1 MMRNKHI
8 TLYTMVLFLLLFL
21 VSCDR
26 TFLPSLVQAD
36 QMLFVDYKRG
46 EKLLDSIYDM
56 QSSMSELNKR
66 YYQLLRLKADDKAY
80 RPIKDKK
87 EYIDSLVAYFQHK
100 GYDDVLAEAYF
111 YAGRVYYDRGETPE
125 SLHFYQKAS
134 EKVADDNYALQGD
147 IYCQMANIY
156 RFMNLKTE
164 ALNALRL
171 ALKAD
176 SLNNNMRN
184 VLYDLRDIGEAYRN
198 NNINQAEKYFK
209 KGLYWANKTGDSFMQ
224 NTFHHEL
231 ASIYKR
237 KNKWKTALFH
247 VDKYISHVKDYPD
260 YSGMLVTALEVY
272 THFNDSLAIEKYRKE
287 LLANGNVLAKKYAL
301 EGLLF
306 SKLDKESD
314 VKNLNLFR
322 SYVNCA
328 DSIIKDNRAD
338 EVKKVERMYKYEL
351 KEKENQYLRQKNIAS
366 YLLLAL
372 LGLIGVFM
380 IVYFKMKV
388 KNMRQIQKNLEL
400 KIDKYKNL
408 QEKAMNKSDEE
419 CDLELRTIRNSE
431 VYKIFMK
438 EIEYNTF
445 KIKDEQWTELNQ
457 LLNSVY
463 VDFDKNLYSFL
474 DVSLQEHRICMLI
487 KIGINPVNIA
497 KIMCLTKE
505 AISAS
510 RRRMYS
516 KAFKK
521 KGTPSDWDKIIK
533 SL

>member
-1 MMRNKHI
+1 MMRKKHLN
-8 TLYTMVLFLLLFL
+8 LYVMALFLLLFF

-26 TFLPSLVQAD
+26 TILPSLVQAD
-36 QMLFVDYKRG
+36 KMLFVDYKRG
-46 EKLLDSIYDM
+46 EAMLDSISDM
-56 QSSMSELNKR
+56 QSKMSELNNR
-66 YYQLLRLKADDKAY
+66 YYQLLCLKADDKAY

-87 EYIDSLVAYFQHK
+87 EHIDSLVAYFQHK
-100 GYDDVLAEAYF
+100 GCDDILAEAYF

-147 IYCQMANIY
+147 IYCQIANIY
-156 RFMNLKTE
+156 RFVNLNSE
-164 ALNALRL
+164 ALDALRL
-171 ALKAD
+171 ALRAD

-198 NNINQAEKYFK
+198 NDINKSEKYFL

-231 ASIYKR
+231 ASIYQRKR
-237 KNKWKTALFH
+237 KWKTALFH
-247 VDKYISHVKDYPD
+247 VDKYIYHVKDYPD

-306 SKLDKESD
+306 SKLDKETD
-314 VKNLNLFR
+314 VKNTHLFR
-322 SYVNCA
+322 SYVNYT
-328 DSIIKDNRAD
+328 DSIIKDNRTD
-338 EVKKVERMYKYEL
+338 DVKKVERMYKYEL

-372 LGLIGVFM
+372 LCLIGVFM

-400 KIDKYKNL
+400 KLDKYKSL
-408 QEKAMNKSDEE
+408 KEKAISKSNEKY
-419 CDLELRTIRNSE
+419 DLEQRNIRESE

-445 KIKDEQWTELNQ
+445 KIKDEHWTELNQ
-457 LLNSVY
+457 LLNRVY

-474 DVSLQEHRICMLI
+474 DMSLQEHRICMLI
-487 KIGINPVNIA
+487 KIGINPANIA
-497 KIMCLTKE
+497 KMMCLTKE

-516 KAFKK
+516 KAFNK
-521 KGTPSDWDKIIK
+521 KGTPSDWDQVVKA
-533 SL
+533 L